1 MHLFDKWHAHELKL
15 FVSSS
20 SFWAQFSLESVKG
33 SFHYTTKLLWIIVPA
48 IIFNIVFLLLMFIGI
63 ILRFKNMFALNHK
76 ILSNGKNEDFSPI
89 QWIPAKNQR
98 DT

>member
-1 MHLFDKWHAHELKL
+1 
-15 FVSSS
+15 
-20 SFWAQFSLESVKG
+20 
-33 SFHYTTKLLWIIVPA
+33 
-48 IIFNIVFLLLMFIGI
+48 MFIGI
-63 ILRFKNMFALNHK
+63 ILHFKNMFALNHK